1 MIALWVFSFLSL
13 YFSVIYFCNDY
24 PDHWIQQ
31 PIPKLPILNFHEFPT
46 KSDCFFL
53 FFFSGPNVHGWAS
66 GWGVIDPN
74 NKAVQAKKLQKID
87 VYTMP
92 QRECEDYYDN
102 DGSVTDTMMCA
113 KSYKGI

>member
-1 MIALWVFSFLSL
+1 MGNGVSRKSVLRFSDLYQSSTFTNFLTNQI
-13 YFSVIYFCNDY
+13 VV
-24 PDHWIQQ
+24 
-31 PIPKLPILNFHEFPT
+31 
-46 KSDCFFL
+46 
-53 FFFSGPNVHGWAS
+53 FSGPNVQGWAS

-113 KSYKGI
+113 KSYKGMKGIIFSSSSNSSP

>member
-1 MIALWVFSFLSL
+1 M
-13 YFSVIYFCNDY
+13 
-24 PDHWIQQ
+24 
-31 PIPKLPILNFHEFPT
+31 
-46 KSDCFFL
+46 FF
-53 FFFSGPNVHGWAS
+53 FVFFSGPNVQGWAS

-113 KSYKGI
+113 KSYKGTYERKVKYI

>member
-1 MIALWVFSFLSL
+1 MVFF
-13 YFSVIYFCNDY
+13 V
-24 PDHWIQQ
+24 
-31 PIPKLPILNFHEFPT
+31 
-46 KSDCFFL
+46 
-53 FFFSGPNVHGWAS
+53 FFSGPNVQGWAS

-113 KSYKGI
+113 KSYKGMKEKSSSSDEFRIIMYCLWASEGIKYSKQE